1 MSEMGSNDQLSQ
13 TLVTMN
19 NISALSNDNS
29 DVLQTESYFKA
40 SQWLPVMSKVSVV
53 ANEPKEDYHASP

>member
-29 DVLQTESYFKA
+29 DVLQAESYFKA
-40 SQWLPVMSKVSVV
+40 VSKVSVV